1 MGMGAEESGE
11 MDDDMGMGDE
21 EGGDMDLGDEDDNE
35 EPKMQTNSFNL
46 IRKLNDE
53 ILISEALKKLNY

>member
-1 MGMGAEESGE
+1 
-11 MDDDMGMGDE
+11 
-21 EGGDMDLGDEDDNE
+21 MDLGDEDDNE